1 MRPFLNFT
9 GATVGLEVFDMEL
22 LQASLYCFAGM
33 FIVNLSVN
41 MVVMAADTMKLRLV
55 SRKGF

>member
-1 MRPFLNFT
+1 
-9 GATVGLEVFDMEL
+9 MEL
-22 LQASLYCFAGM
+22 LQAGLYLFAGM
-33 FIVNLSVN
+33 YVVNLYVN